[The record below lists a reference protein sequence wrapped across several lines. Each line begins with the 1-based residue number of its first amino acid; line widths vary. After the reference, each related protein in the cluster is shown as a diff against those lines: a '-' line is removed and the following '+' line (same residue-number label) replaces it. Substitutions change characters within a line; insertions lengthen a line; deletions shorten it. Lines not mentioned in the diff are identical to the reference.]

1 MDCSLPG
8 SSVHGD
14 APGKNTGI
22 CCHDL
27 LQGIFPTQGS
37 TQVSYNAGVFFTIW
51 IIREAQLCSSLVLI
65 FYAKLYA
72 QWGQELG
79 NFFNPL
85 SSVPSTIHP
94 FYKRWIKHLLVNEW
108 VKWMKE
114 RIFKER
120 QMSGVRWS
128 PTDATLI
135 DGQVHA
141 GKIHESAWEIVD
153 FSLGVTIF
161 MCNSLIRK
169 KKNNSFDV
177 PIFPQPLFHL
187 YCSSWRKTPQ
197 NSYHNLPHF
206 CCSFIPFQW
215 VFCLQHSTGPA
226 LITVSNSLFVSNPV
240 PNPSYLG
247 ALILFILPSFWKNFL
262 LWSFNFLQ
270 TTLFF
275 TLLLDFTPLPKH

>member
-8 SSVHGD
+8 CSVHGD
-14 APGKNTGI
+14 SPGKNTGI

-37 TQVSYNAGVFFTIW
+37 THVSYNAGGFFTIW
-51 IIREAQLCSSLVLI
+51 VIREAQLCSTLVLI

-72 QWGQELG
+72 QWGQELC
-79 NFFNPL
+79 NFFNRL

-94 FYKRWIKHLLVNEW
+94 FYKHWIKHLLVNEW

-161 MCNSLIRK
+161 MCNSLIRRK
-169 KKNNSFDV
+169 KKELIWCPHLSSSPVSSLLLFLEKNSSKQLSQFSPLLLFIY
-177 PIFPQPLFHL
+177 PISMSLL
-187 YCSSWRKTPQ
+187 S
-197 NSYHNLPHF
+197 
-206 CCSFIPFQW
+206 
-215 VFCLQHSTGPA
+215 PA
-226 LITVSNSLFVSNPV
+226 LNRTCCYHCL
-240 PNPSYLG
+240 
-247 ALILFILPSFWKNFL
+247 
-262 LWSFNFLQ
+262 
-270 TTLFF
+270 
-275 TLLLDFTPLPKH
+275 